1 MVAENELVVHEV
13 LYEQNLVQVNLVVCN
28 MVFELSEMVS
38 EDEIGGFWSILVVF
52 EQNEMAAPEDEKDDF
67 WIFLLVFV

>member
-67 WIFLLVFV
+67 WNFLVVFV

>member
-13 LYEQNLVQVNLVVCN
+13 QYEQNLVQVNLVVCN

-38 EDEIGGFWSILVVF
+38 EDEIGGFWSISVVF

-67 WIFLLVFV
+67 WNFLVVFV